1 MPERLIALLL
11 AATLGLF
18 MFSPFSALA
27 QSRPLFQPPPPA
39 ATAPPVESSWWT
51 QAAQAVRE
59 TQARLQRDL
68 AATLRA
74 VRTERSATAALA
86 LMLLSFAYGVVHAAG
101 PGHGKVVLSSYLVA
115 SRSAMRRGIIL
126 ASAAAGVQALSA
138 IALVGLLAIILGATQ
153 RATAAAVP
161 WLDAASYAAI
171 VLLGLWMLVGA
182 LRGSHHHHHHHPGPG
197 SAHDDGAAG
206 HHDHHHG
213 HPDAAHTHHDPAPA
227 SRLQT
232 VMLVFSMGIRPCSG
246 AVLVLLFALGQGVF
260 LLGVASAA
268 VMAVGTAITTSVL
281 AVLTVAAR
289 HTALRLAQRKSGR
302 TGEWVARGLA
312 VLGAL
317 AIVFFGALLFFSAW
331 GAPSPV

>member
-1 MPERLIALLL
+1 MI
-11 AATLGLF
+11 GLF
-18 MFSPFSALA
+18 MLSPTSALA

-86 LMLLSFAYGVVHAAG
+86 LLALSFAYGVVHAAG

-115 SRSAMRRGIIL
+115 SRSAMRRGIVL

-138 IALVGLLAIILGATQ
+138 IALVGLLAVLLGATQ

-161 WLDAASYAAI
+161 WLDTASYAAI
-171 VLLGLWMLVGA
+171 VLLGLWMLIGA
-182 LRGSHHHHHHHPGPG
+182 LRGSHHHHHHHHHPGPG
-197 SAHDDGAAG
+197 SAHDHGQHDHGAAG
-206 HHDHHHG
+206 HHHHHG
-213 HPDAAHTHHDPAPA
+213 HPDDANAHPDPAPA

-260 LLGVASAA
+260 LLGMASAA
-268 VMAVGTAITTSVL
+268 AMAVGTAITTSVL

-302 TGEWVARGLA
+302 AGEWVARGLA

-331 GAPSPV
+331 GAPAPV